1 MIKNE
6 IIITRVNEVFFTKS
20 SDIEINFWYQYFKK
34 IIDKYN
40 LDGLLN
46 PNLYLDKENRFN
58 FKIVPINKIDMKE
71 DIINSRELF
80 DLECNNSKYLK
91 DNIIFLG
98 NNMKE
103 TQLFLF
109 FPYYQKSKGDEYLYN
124 DFILATNEDNVN
136 LDNYTSTKPIFNR
149 KWILICLEI

>member
-6 IIITRVNEVFFTKS
+6 IIITRINKVFFTKS
-20 SDIEINFWYQYFKK
+20 SDIEINFWYNYFKK

-40 LDGLLN
+40 LDELLN

-58 FKIVPINKIDMKE
+58 FKLVAMSEINIKE
-71 DIINSRELF
+71 DIMNCSELL
-80 DLECNNSKYLK
+80 DLEYNKNKYLK

-98 NNMKE
+98 NNIRQ

-109 FPYYQKSKGDEYLYN
+109 FPYYQKLDDECLYN
-124 DFILATNEDNVN
+124 DFILATNDDNIN
-136 LDNYTSTKPIFNR
+136 LDNYTSKKSIFSR
-149 KWILICLEI
+149 KWILICLKI